1 MCGIFVY
8 QLFYVTKFYI
18 LTMLVPHTI
27 PICAAWSDDLM
38 KKMVHTEL
46 QDHGDFGLA
55 DVRGKIF
62 FLHFLLFSYLKK
74 MLKKLYILFIIVGSR
89 R

>member
-1 MCGIFVY
+1 
-8 QLFYVTKFYI
+8 
-18 LTMLVPHTI
+18 MLVPHTI

-55 DVRGKIF
+55 DVQEDERGKDAHKDPAN
-62 FLHFLLFSYLKK
+62 LVDEVEEKTSDE
-74 MLKKLYILFIIVGSR
+74 IIAEYNAMER
-89 R
+89 

>member
-1 MCGIFVY
+1 
-8 QLFYVTKFYI
+8 
-18 LTMLVPHTI
+18 MLVPRTI

-55 DVRGKIF
+55 DVQEDERGKDAHEDPANLVDEVEEKTSDVRTF
-62 FLHFLLFSYLKK
+62 
-74 MLKKLYILFIIVGSR
+74 YIYSFI
-89 R
+89 

>member
-1 MCGIFVY
+1 
-8 QLFYVTKFYI
+8 
-18 LTMLVPHTI
+18 
-27 PICAAWSDDLM
+27 M

-55 DVRGKIF
+55 DVKGKIF

-74 MLKKLYILFIIVGSR
+74 MLKKLYSLFIIVGLGR
-89 R
+89 